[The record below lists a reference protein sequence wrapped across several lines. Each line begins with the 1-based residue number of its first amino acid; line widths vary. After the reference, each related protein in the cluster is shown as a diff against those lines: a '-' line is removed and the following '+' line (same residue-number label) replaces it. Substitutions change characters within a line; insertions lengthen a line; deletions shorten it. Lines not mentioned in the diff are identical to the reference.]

1 MTYKIFH
8 GPGVVHF
15 FEKNSTVVSGQP
27 NQEEFE
33 NETDAVSRVLELD
46 EDFYPRWDRGETYE
60 TGDRVAFLGSIYR
73 ALEESDSK
81 AFELPDLEL
90 DPDALIPTPANNPK
104 LWLRVYRPESEL
116 LIDLLEVDEQ
126 PRRRAHNP
134 DGTFRANDPN
144 TPENEA
150 WS

>member
-15 FEKNSTVVSGQP
+15 LDKNSTVVSGQP

-33 NETDAVSRVLELD
+33 NEADAVSRVLELD
-46 EDFYPRWDRGETYE
+46 EDFYPQWDRTETYG
-60 TGDRVAFLGSIYR
+60 TGDLVSYLGIIYR
-73 ALEESDSK
+73 ALEESDSR

-90 DPDALIPTPANNPK
+90 DSDAVTPTPANNPK
-104 LWLRVYRPESEL
+104 LWLRVYRPDVEPS
-116 LIDLLEVDEQ
+116 EVDDQ
-126 PRRRAHNP
+126 PRRRAHNA

>member
-33 NETDAVSRVLELD
+33 DEADAVSRVLELD
-46 EDFYPRWDRGETYE
+46 ENFYPQWDREETYGA
-60 TGDRVAFLGSIYR
+60 GDRVAFLGSIYR
-73 ALEESDSK
+73 ALEESDSR
-81 AFELPDLEL
+81 AFGTFNFTPGNS
-90 DPDALIPTPANNPK
+90 PT
-104 LWLRVYRPESEL
+104 LWARIYRPDFEP
-116 LIDLLEVDEQ
+116 LEINEK

-134 DGTFRANDPN
+134 DGTFKANDPN
-144 TPENEA
+144 TTENEA
-150 WS
+150 WE